1 MSPHTSTGSGADVR
15 VPPPLLYAVPLL
27 ALSLLD
33 RAVPVRIPGGRATR
47 ATGFALAAGGL
58 ALVVTSARTILARG
72 TTIHPDGEVSTIV
85 SDGPYRFSRNPIYL
99 GLTVA
104 YTGGALA
111 QRTAVP
117 LLGLPGVLLAMQKLV
132 IEREER
138 YLRERFG
145 TAYTSYCA
153 KVRRWL

>member
-1 MSPHTSTGSGADVR
+1 M
-15 VPPPLLYAVPLL
+15 
-27 ALSLLD
+27 
-33 RAVPVRIPGGRATR
+33 
-47 ATGFALAAGGL
+47 
-58 ALVVTSARTILARG
+58 
-72 TTIHPDGEVSTIV
+72 
-85 SDGPYRFSRNPIYL
+85 
-99 GLTVA
+99 
-104 YTGGALA
+104 
-111 QRTAVP
+111 P